1 MKTKSRFIVILAALS
16 LLIAM
21 LPIGP
26 AGAATGTVALDET
39 FYSDKATFNIVT
51 VSVNDSDISSGRTG
65 TASILLSG
73 AAAGNTNSFK
83 LNGDA
88 QAGQFAGAVLAGEA
102 DKTDKHDGGGPV
114 LFVLSKTP
122 RDADEDGVLEDAD
135 VEVVVSGVTIATAD
149 YTVDFA
155 GSSVTFADAPALGT
169 DNVVF
174 NYETS
179 EYDQTTPANTPVRL
193 FGSTVKFGATVA
205 TATSEISI
213 SVIDNATGT
222 VTITSDID
230 GTNANTDSVVV
241 SFVYDVQDTDS
252 DTVTLSSNTSIAA
265 GKNREVDGVETTA
278 SSGIFES
285 QVALFTAATLATIE
299 SESADSANDLVAN
312 TGDGDG
318 DVQVDELDNTDALG
332 AALQIRVEAASVALG
347 LPVATTEASD
357 FLLQVLPVADGDT
370 LTATYV
376 DSSPSATVTKTATVD
391 LAAPTVTLVTPTDK
405 LFTNDTLVSLIADV
419 VDPGVG
425 VATGSIALVPPAG
438 VAGTTI
444 QQPVLDGFKVSFVPN
459 AAISEGAKTWFI
471 AVKDKVG
478 NEPTEDDAATVD
490 TNEGT
495 RGAAPH
501 GSATADNPFA
511 FTVDTAA
518 PAVSSATTGR
528 YLKNP
533 GVTTGTGLEEEKTD
547 KRTWVRLVFSLGTG
561 TASIDDDSVATSDFK
576 VAGVEPLS
584 VIVNAKAQGGIA
596 AGSAVYLEVA
606 EQDTDAKPK
615 VELVGEVLDTAGNAA
630 TSGTITAAA
639 DELTPVLTVTTSAAL
654 DKDDVTVTVTSS
666 EALVINP
673 QISTTTTEPAAG
685 VVAGDAALT
694 VTSTGTKSWTAKFS
708 NGTGGSSEQWIV
720 VTGTDV
726 QSNSSIVGDDS
737 PTDDQFSFEVDDADP
752 TVSFVDAGGL
762 GLGATDQEEGAIWI
776 VAVFDED
783 EYTGDSYKKVTVTA
797 MSLEDEDG
805 VVINSDITDL
815 FSSDNISYTL
825 AVDLA
830 PGDDYNFEITAEDSA
845 GNEVT
850 DDVDFDVVKRTA
862 FSLDLKPGVNLV
874 SIPGTPVGDGGN
886 LNTMLED
893 LPVTAVVTYSRAL
906 DLAGEN
912 PWLTS
917 TLDAE
922 TGLFT
927 GDISVLEPGKAYF
940 ITATASTTGKVL
952 IEQPAMV
959 LPPTIAV
966 RQGFNAIGFWAI
978 SGAASADID
987 EYLNSVSWTVAYTF
1001 DPTPGVGWTVIR
1013 PDNPAVLDVEAAEG
1027 KGYLVFVSEDGT
1039 LTP

>member
-73 AAAGNTNSFK
+73 AAAGNTNPFK

-135 VEVVVSGVTIATAD
+135 VEVVVSGVTIATTD

-155 GSSVTFADAPALGT
+155 GPSVTFAAAPALGT

-299 SESADSANDLVAN
+299 SESADSANDLIAN

-318 DVQVDELDNTDALG
+318 DVQVDELDNTSALG

-495 RGAAPH
+495 RGAAPD

-596 AGSAVYLEVA
+596 VGSAVYLEVA

-630 TSGTITAAA
+630 TSG
-639 DELTPVLTVTTSAAL
+639 
-654 DKDDVTVTVTSS
+654 
-666 EALVINP
+666 
-673 QISTTTTEPAAG
+673 
-685 VVAGDAALT
+685 
-694 VTSTGTKSWTAKFS
+694 
-708 NGTGGSSEQWIV
+708 
-720 VTGTDV
+720 
-726 QSNSSIVGDDS
+726 
-737 PTDDQFSFEVDDADP
+737 
-752 TVSFVDAGGL
+752 
-762 GLGATDQEEGAIWI
+762 
-776 VAVFDED
+776 
-783 EYTGDSYKKVTVTA
+783 
-797 MSLEDEDG
+797 
-805 VVINSDITDL
+805 
-815 FSSDNISYTL
+815 
-825 AVDLA
+825 
-830 PGDDYNFEITAEDSA
+830 
-845 GNEVT
+845 
-850 DDVDFDVVKRTA
+850 
-862 FSLDLKPGVNLV
+862 
-874 SIPGTPVGDGGN
+874 
-886 LNTMLED
+886 
-893 LPVTAVVTYSRAL
+893 
-906 DLAGEN
+906 
-912 PWLTS
+912 
-917 TLDAE
+917 
-922 TGLFT
+922 
-927 GDISVLEPGKAYF
+927 
-940 ITATASTTGKVL
+940 
-952 IEQPAMV
+952 
-959 LPPTIAV
+959 
-966 RQGFNAIGFWAI
+966 
-978 SGAASADID
+978 
-987 EYLNSVSWTVAYTF
+987 
-1001 DPTPGVGWTVIR
+1001 
-1013 PDNPAVLDVEAAEG
+1013 
-1027 KGYLVFVSEDGT
+1027 
-1039 LTP
+1039 